1 MASRVALDLPYW
13 YWVMRLA
20 PYRLIRMA
28 IKMACEAA
36 ARFSVV
42 DFLCCITVDKYQNL
56 TARYTIVRYYVF
68 SNIVYDGGPL
78 TAMYAI
84 VATVVD
90 GERAIVVIYRE
101 AAEIN

>member
-1 MASRVALDLPYW
+1 
-13 YWVMRLA
+13 
-20 PYRLIRMA
+20 MA

-42 DFLCCITVDKYQNL
+42 NFLCCITVDKYQNL

-68 SNIVYDGGPL
+68 SNFVYDGGPL

-90 GERAIVVIYRE
+90 GGRAIVVIYRE